1 MNKKTIETEICSDC
15 KSPNWRNL
23 SYLEK
28 ENPHGVC
35 DDCGSNSSEYAEL
48 EINKSNWW
56 RQEFKEEEDYEEAFK
71 KYDPE
76 GYERR
81 CHDEH
86 LSDLAFAKMER
97 EAFRNYYET
106 NDEHREE
113 MEREDRMYRW

>member
-1 MNKKTIETEICSDC
+1 MKIDKT
-15 KSPNWRNL
+15 NWFKQVFKN
-23 SYLEK
+23 E
-28 ENPHGVC
+28 
-35 DDCGSNSSEYAEL
+35 DEYT
-48 EINKSNWW
+48 
-56 RQEFKEEEDYEEAFK
+56 DAFK

-113 MEREDRMYRW
+113 MEREASLLRWRV

>member
-1 MNKKTIETEICSDC
+1 MTE
-15 KSPNWRNL
+15 
-23 SYLEK
+23 
-28 ENPHGVC
+28 
-35 DDCGSNSSEYAEL
+35 

-56 RQEFKEEEDYEEAFK
+56 LHVKNKEDFPSQEYEDMFK

-76 GYERR
+76 GYEAH
-81 CHDEH
+81 CNDEH
-86 LSDLAFAKMER
+86 EAAMAQARQER